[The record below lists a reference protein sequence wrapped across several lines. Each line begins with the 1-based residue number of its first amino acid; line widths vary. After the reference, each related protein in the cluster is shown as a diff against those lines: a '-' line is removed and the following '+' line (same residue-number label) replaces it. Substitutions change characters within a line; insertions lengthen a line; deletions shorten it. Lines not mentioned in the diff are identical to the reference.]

1 MIFSKEQLESIAN
14 KFGLKFIDAGD
25 RTYRFLYHDSTFSP
39 QNWARYFP
47 EGQYKSFIN
56 FYSSNTH
63 KNQFIPKYFNYMR
76 YNVMAET
83 ELPFEPDSIEELEQ
97 KIISIIEDFKQFKIQ
112 HKLSKIEKDFQ

>member
-1 MIFSKEQLESIAN
+1 MIFSKEQLEAIAK

-25 RTYRFLYHDSTFSP
+25 RTYRFLYHDSTFSIH
-39 QNWARYFP
+39 NWARYFP

-56 FYSSNTH
+56 FYSSNIH
-63 KNQFIPKYFNYMR
+63 KNKFIPKYFNYMR
-76 YNVMAET
+76 YNVMEET

-97 KIISIIEDFKQFKIQ
+97 KIISIIEDFKQFKIN